1 MEFENINKVQKMY
14 AFSDQEMS
22 NYLEIDRATLYRWKE
37 AGEIPESYDSKVNA
51 LIAFKEGVRDSGF
64 SLEGKVDYVKV
75 TFKTQDYIDVIAK
88 VLCLQNKPFLEEE
101 KGGSGYDTKYTF
113 QNINLF
119 ISKKREDM
127 GCMIELKG
135 QACRQYE
142 WYFENE
148 QKSSWRDF
156 FIRCFEYERAISEG
170 EGKFMNIPRL
180 DIALDEKYNENGNFE
195 LGKLVDLWDSGLVES
210 RLTMKQIEDNGQY
223 GKAKTI
229 YFGSR
234 QSAYHFCF
242 YQKDIEQAKKLGLDI
257 DLIHSSLKF
266 KNRYEVRMCDD
277 VALDFVRKSL
287 NERIDMARLA
297 VWVINSKIKVFE
309 RMNGDKVLNREWYS
323 LLGEVDKIGFST
335 SPVETG
341 FFDKQYRW
349 LNENV
354 SGVTA
359 LIKKW
364 ENITGDNKLKKILF
378 DGEISDKNWKKLEQ
392 ARVAYEKN
400 LQESRY

>member
-1 MEFENINKVQKMY
+1 MEFENLNKVQKMY

-75 TFKTQDYIDVIAK
+75 TFKTQDYIDVIAN

-148 QKSSWRDF
+148 QRSSWRDF
-156 FIRCFEYERAISEG
+156 FIRCFEYERAISQG

-266 KNRYEVRMCDD
+266 KNRYEVRLCDD

-323 LLGEVDKIGFST
+323 LLGEVDRIGFST

-364 ENITGDNKLKKILF
+364 ESITGDNKLKKILF

>member
-1 MEFENINKVQKMY
+1 MEFENLNKVQKMY

-156 FIRCFEYERAISEG
+156 FIRCFEYERAISQG

-180 DIALDEKYNENGNFE
+180 DIALDEKYDENGNFE

-242 YQKDIEQAKKLGLDI
+242 YQKDIEQAKKLGFDLDF
-257 DLIHSSLKF
+257 IHSALQF

-287 NERIDMARLA
+287 NEKIDMARLA

>member
-1 MEFENINKVQKMY
+1 MEFENLNKVQKMY

-22 NYLEIDRATLYRWKE
+22 SYLEIDRATFYRWKE

-75 TFKTQDYIDVIAK
+75 TFKTQDYIEVMAK

-101 KGGSGYDTKYTF
+101 KGGSGYDTKFTF
-113 QNINLF
+113 QNINVF

-156 FIRCFEYERAISEG
+156 FIRCFEYERAISQG

-277 VALDFVRKSL
+277 IALDFVRKSL

-323 LLGEVDKIGFST
+323 LLGEVDRIGFST

-359 LIKKW
+359 LIRKW

-378 DGEISDKNWKKLEQ
+378 DGEISDKNLKKLEQ
-392 ARVAYEKN
+392 ARVAYEKS

>member
-1 MEFENINKVQKMY
+1 MEFENLNKVQKMY

-37 AGEIPESYDSKVNA
+37 AGEIPESYDSKVNG

-75 TFKTQDYIDVIAK
+75 TFKTQDYIEVIAK

-156 FIRCFEYERAISEG
+156 FFRCFEYERAISQG

-223 GKAKTI
+223 GKVKTI

-287 NERIDMARLA
+287 NEKIDMARLA

-309 RMNGDKVLNREWYS
+309 RLNGDKVLNREWYS
-323 LLGEVDKIGFST
+323 LLGEVDRIGFST

-392 ARVAYEKN
+392 ARVAYEKS

>member
-1 MEFENINKVQKMY
+1 MEFENLNKVQKMY

-22 NYLEIDRATLYRWKE
+22 NYLEIDRATFYRWKE

-101 KGGSGYDTKYTF
+101 KGGSGYDTKFTF
-113 QNINLF
+113 QNINVF

-156 FIRCFEYERAISEG
+156 FIRCFEYERAISQG

-195 LGKLVDLWDSGLVES
+195 LGKLIDLWDSGLVES

-287 NERIDMARLA
+287 NEKIDMARLA

-309 RMNGDKVLNREWYS
+309 RMNGDKFLNREWYS
-323 LLGEVDKIGFST
+323 LLGEVDRIGFST
-335 SPVETG
+335 APVEVG
-341 FFDKQYRW
+341 FFDKQYKW
-349 LNENV
+349 LSVDVAPSVIAIRE
-354 SGVTA
+354 
-359 LIKKW
+359 W
-364 ENITGDNKLKKILF
+364 EKITGEYKLDGIF
-378 DGEISDKNWKKLEQ
+378 SSGEISEKNRKKLDQ
-392 ARVAYEKN
+392 ARVVFEKD
-400 LQESRY
+400 LQKNRY

>member
-1 MEFENINKVQKMY
+1 MEFENLNKVQKMY

-88 VLCLQNKPFLEEE
+88 VLFLQNKPFLEEE
-101 KGGSGYDTKYTF
+101 KGGSGYDTKFTF
-113 QNINLF
+113 QNINVF

-127 GCMIELKG
+127 GCMVELKG

-148 QKSSWRDF
+148 QNSSWRDF
-156 FIRCFEYERAISEG
+156 FIRCFEYERAISQG

-180 DIALDEKYNENGNFE
+180 DIALDEKYNENGHFE

-210 RLTMKQIEDNGQY
+210 RLTMKQIEDNGHY

-234 QSAYHFCF
+234 QSTYHFCF

-277 VALDFVRKSL
+277 VALEFVRKSL
-287 NERIDMARLA
+287 NEKIDMARLA

-323 LLGEVDKIGFST
+323 LLGEVDRIGFST

-364 ENITGDNKLKKILF
+364 ESITGDNKLKKILF

-392 ARVAYEKN
+392 ARVAYEKSI
-400 LQESRY
+400 QESRY

>member
-1 MEFENINKVQKMY
+1 MEFENLNKVQKMY

-75 TFKTQDYIDVIAK
+75 TFKTQDYIEVIAK

-113 QNINLF
+113 QNINVF

-148 QKSSWRDF
+148 YKSSWRDF
-156 FIRCFEYERAISEG
+156 FIRCFEYESAISQG

-287 NERIDMARLA
+287 NEKIDMARLA

-392 ARVAYEKN
+392 ARVAYEKS

>member
-1 MEFENINKVQKMY
+1 MEFENLSKVQKMY

-75 TFKTQDYIDVIAK
+75 TFKTQDYVEVIAK

-156 FIRCFEYERAISEG
+156 FIRCFEYERAISQG

-287 NERIDMARLA
+287 NEKIDMARLA

>member
-1 MEFENINKVQKMY
+1 MEFENLNKVQKMY

-22 NYLEIDRATLYRWKE
+22 NYLEIDRATFYRWKE

-101 KGGSGYDTKYTF
+101 KGGSGYDTKFTF
-113 QNINLF
+113 QNINVF

-156 FIRCFEYERAISEG
+156 FIRCFEYERAISQG

-309 RMNGDKVLNREWYS
+309 RLNGDKILNREWYS
-323 LLGEVDKIGFST
+323 LLGEVDRIGFST

-392 ARVAYEKN
+392 ARVAYEKS

>member
-1 MEFENINKVQKMY
+1 MEFENLNKVQKMY

-22 NYLEIDRATLYRWKE
+22 NYLEIDRATFYRWKE
-37 AGEIPESYDSKVNA
+37 AGEMPESYDSKVNA

-75 TFKTQDYIDVIAK
+75 TFKTRDYIDVISK

-135 QACRQYE
+135 QVCRQ
-142 WYFENE
+142 FEYYLEEE
-148 QKSSWRDF
+148 QKASWRDF
-156 FIRCFEYERAISEG
+156 FIRCFEYERAISQG

-195 LGKLVDLWDSGLVES
+195 LGKLVDFWDSGLVES

-277 VALDFVRKSL
+277 VALEFVRKSL
-287 NERIDMARLA
+287 NEKIDMARLA

>member
-1 MEFENINKVQKMY
+1 MEFENLNKVQKMY

-113 QNINLF
+113 QNINVF

-156 FIRCFEYERAISEG
+156 FIRCFEYERAISQG
-170 EGKFMNIPRL
+170 DGKFMNIPRL

-234 QSAYHFCF
+234 QSTYHFCF

-277 VALDFVRKSL
+277 VALEFVRKSL
-287 NERIDMARLA
+287 NEKIDMARLA

-309 RMNGDKVLNREWYS
+309 RMNSDKVLNREWYS

>member
-1 MEFENINKVQKMY
+1 MEFENLNKVQKMY

-22 NYLEIDRATLYRWKE
+22 NYLEIDRATFYRWKE

-156 FIRCFEYERAISEG
+156 FIRCFEYERAISQG
-170 EGKFMNIPRL
+170 DGKFMNIPRL
-180 DIALDEKYNENGNFE
+180 DIALDEKYNEDGNFE

-277 VALDFVRKSL
+277 VALEFVRKSL
-287 NERIDMARLA
+287 NEKIDMARLA
-297 VWVINSKIKVFE
+297 VWVVNSKIKVFE
-309 RMNGDKVLNREWYS
+309 RVNGDKVLNREWYS

-364 ENITGDNKLKKILF
+364 ESITGDNKLKKILF

-392 ARVAYEKN
+392 ARVAYEKDI
-400 LQESRY
+400 QESRY

>member
-1 MEFENINKVQKMY
+1 MDFENLNKVQKMY

-22 NYLEIDRATLYRWKE
+22 SYLEIDRATFYRWKE

-101 KGGSGYDTKYTF
+101 KGGSGYDTKFTF
-113 QNINLF
+113 QNINVF

-156 FIRCFEYERAISEG
+156 FIRCFEYERAISQG

-180 DIALDEKYNENGNFE
+180 DIALDEKYNEDGNFE
-195 LGKLVDLWDSGLVES
+195 LGKLVDLWNKGLVES

-287 NERIDMARLA
+287 NEKIDMARLA

-309 RMNGDKVLNREWYS
+309 RVNGDKVLNREWYS

-364 ENITGDNKLKKILF
+364 ESITGDNKLKKILF

-392 ARVAYEKN
+392 ARVAYEKDI
-400 LQESRY
+400 QESRY

>member
-1 MEFENINKVQKMY
+1 MEFENLNKVQKMY

-156 FIRCFEYERAISEG
+156 FIRCFEYECAISQG

-287 NERIDMARLA
+287 NEKIDMARLA

-323 LLGEVDKIGFST
+323 LLGEVDRIGFST
-335 SPVETG
+335 APVEVG
-341 FFDKQYRW
+341 FFDKQYKW
-349 LNENV
+349 LSVDVAPSVIAIRE
-354 SGVTA
+354 
-359 LIKKW
+359 W
-364 ENITGDNKLKKILF
+364 EKITGDYKL
-378 DGEISDKNWKKLEQ
+378 DGIFSSGEVSEKNRKKLEQ
-392 ARVAYEKN
+392 ARVVFEKD
-400 LQESRY
+400 LQKNRY

>member
-1 MEFENINKVQKMY
+1 MEFENLNKVQKMY

-113 QNINLF
+113 QNINVF

-156 FIRCFEYERAISEG
+156 FIRCFEYERAISQG

-180 DIALDEKYNENGNFE
+180 DIALDEKYNENGIFE

-234 QSAYHFCF
+234 QSTYHFCF

-277 VALDFVRKSL
+277 VALEFVRKSL
-287 NERIDMARLA
+287 NEKIDMARLA

-309 RMNGDKVLNREWYS
+309 RMNGEKVLNREWYS
-323 LLGEVDKIGFST
+323 LLGEVDRIGFST

>member
-1 MEFENINKVQKMY
+1 MEFENLNKVQKMY

-156 FIRCFEYERAISEG
+156 FIRCFEYERAISQG

-234 QSAYHFCF
+234 QSTYHFCF

-287 NERIDMARLA
+287 NEKIDMARLA

-378 DGEISDKNWKKLEQ
+378 DGEISDRNWKKLEQ

-400 LQESRY
+400 L

>member
-1 MEFENINKVQKMY
+1 MEFENLNKVQKMY

-22 NYLEIDRATLYRWKE
+22 SYLEIDRATFYRWKE

-101 KGGSGYDTKYTF
+101 KGGSGYDTKFTF
-113 QNINLF
+113 QNINVF

-156 FIRCFEYERAISEG
+156 FIRCFEYERVISQG

-287 NERIDMARLA
+287 NEKIDMARLS

>member
-1 MEFENINKVQKMY
+1 MEFENLNKVQKMY

-22 NYLEIDRATLYRWKE
+22 SYLEIDRATLYRWKE
-37 AGEIPESYDSKVNA
+37 AGEIPESYDLKVNA

-113 QNINLF
+113 QNINVF

-156 FIRCFEYERAISEG
+156 FIRCFEYERTISQG

-287 NERIDMARLA
+287 NEKIDMARLA

-323 LLGEVDKIGFST
+323 LLGEVDRIGFST

-364 ENITGDNKLKKILF
+364 ESITGDNKLKKILF

>member
-1 MEFENINKVQKMY
+1 MEFENLNKVQKMY

-22 NYLEIDRATLYRWKE
+22 NYLEIDRATFYRWKE

-101 KGGSGYDTKYTF
+101 KGGSGYDTKFTF
-113 QNINLF
+113 QNINVF

-156 FIRCFEYERAISEG
+156 FIRCFEYERAISQG

-195 LGKLVDLWDSGLVES
+195 LGKLVNLCDSGLVES

-257 DLIHSSLKF
+257 DLVHSSLKF

-287 NERIDMARLA
+287 NEKIDMARLA

-309 RMNGDKVLNREWYS
+309 RMNGEKVLNREWYS

-364 ENITGDNKLKKILF
+364 ESITGDNKLKKILF

>member
-1 MEFENINKVQKMY
+1 MEFENLNKVQKMY

-113 QNINLF
+113 QNINVF

-156 FIRCFEYERAISEG
+156 FIRCFEYERAISQG

-180 DIALDEKYNENGNFE
+180 DIALDEKYDENGNFE

-287 NERIDMARLA
+287 NEKIDMARLA

-323 LLGEVDKIGFST
+323 LLGEVDRIGFST
-335 SPVETG
+335 APVEVG
-341 FFDKQYRW
+341 FFDKQYKW
-349 LNENV
+349 LSV
-354 SGVTA
+354 DVAPSVIA
-359 LIKKW
+359 IKEW
-364 ENITGDNKLKKILF
+364 EKITGEYKLDGIF
-378 DGEISDKNWKKLEQ
+378 SSGEISEKNRKKLDQ
-392 ARVAYEKN
+392 ARVVFEKD
-400 LQESRY
+400 LQKNRY

>member
-1 MEFENINKVQKMY
+1 MEFENLNKVQKMY

-64 SLEGKVDYVKV
+64 FLEGKVDYVKV

-156 FIRCFEYERAISEG
+156 FIRCFEYERAISQG

-287 NERIDMARLA
+287 NEKIDMARLA

-309 RMNGDKVLNREWYS
+309 RLNGDKILNREWYS
-323 LLGEVDKIGFST
+323 LLGEVDRIGFST

-392 ARVAYEKN
+392 ARVAYEKSI
-400 LQESRY
+400 QESRY

>member
-1 MEFENINKVQKMY
+1 MEFENLNKVQKMY

-22 NYLEIDRATLYRWKE
+22 NYLEIDRATFYRWKE

-51 LIAFKEGVRDSGF
+51 LLAFKEGVRDSGF

-148 QKSSWRDF
+148 QNSSWRDF
-156 FIRCFEYERAISEG
+156 FIRCFEYERAISQG

-277 VALDFVRKSL
+277 VALEFVRKSL
-287 NERIDMARLA
+287 NEKIDMARLA

-392 ARVAYEKN
+392 ARLAYEKN

>member
-1 MEFENINKVQKMY
+1 MEFENLNKVQKMY

-22 NYLEIDRATLYRWKE
+22 NYLEIDRATFYRWKE
-37 AGEIPESYDSKVNA
+37 AGEMPESYDSKVNA

-135 QACRQYE
+135 QACRQ
-142 WYFENE
+142 FEYYLEEE
-148 QKSSWRDF
+148 QKASWRDF
-156 FIRCFEYERAISEG
+156 FIRCFEYERAISQG

-277 VALDFVRKSL
+277 VALEFVRKSL
-287 NERIDMARLA
+287 NEKIDMARLA

-323 LLGEVDKIGFST
+323 LLGEVDKIGFSI

-378 DGEISDKNWKKLEQ
+378 DGEISDRNWKKLEQ

>member
-1 MEFENINKVQKMY
+1 MEFENLNKVQKMY

-22 NYLEIDRATLYRWKE
+22 SCLEIDRATFYRWKE

-101 KGGSGYDTKYTF
+101 KGGSGYDTKFTF
-113 QNINLF
+113 QNINVF

-135 QACRQYE
+135 QACRQ
-142 WYFENE
+142 FEYYLEEE
-148 QKSSWRDF
+148 QKASWRDF
-156 FIRCFEYERAISEG
+156 FIRCFEYERAISQG

-195 LGKLVDLWDSGLVES
+195 LGKLVDFWDSGLVES

-277 VALDFVRKSL
+277 VALEFVRKSL
-287 NERIDMARLA
+287 NEKIDMARLA

>member
-1 MEFENINKVQKMY
+1 MEFENLNKVQKMY

-113 QNINLF
+113 QNINVF

-156 FIRCFEYERAISEG
+156 FIRCFEYERNISQG
-170 EGKFMNIPRL
+170 EGKFMNVPRL

-195 LGKLVDLWDSGLVES
+195 LGKLVDLWNSGLVES
-210 RLTMKQIEDNGQY
+210 RLTMKQIEDNGHY

-287 NERIDMARLA
+287 NEKIDMARLA

-323 LLGEVDKIGFST
+323 LLGEVDRIGFST

>member
-1 MEFENINKVQKMY
+1 MEFENLNKVQKMY

-323 LLGEVDKIGFST
+323 LLGEVDRIGFST
-335 SPVETG
+335 APVEVG
-341 FFDKQYRW
+341 FFDKQYKW
-349 LNENV
+349 LSV
-354 SGVTA
+354 DVAPSVIA
-359 LIKKW
+359 IKEW
-364 ENITGDNKLKKILF
+364 EKITGEYKLDGIF
-378 DGEISDKNWKKLEQ
+378 SSGEISEKNRKKLDQ
-392 ARVAYEKN
+392 ARVVFEKD
-400 LQESRY
+400 LQKNRY

>member
-1 MEFENINKVQKMY
+1 MEFENLNKVQKMY

-75 TFKTQDYIDVIAK
+75 TFKTQDYIEVIAK

-142 WYFENE
+142 WYFETE

-156 FIRCFEYERAISEG
+156 FIRCFEYERAISQG

-195 LGKLVDLWDSGLVES
+195 LGKLVDLWDCGLVES

-277 VALDFVRKSL
+277 VALGFVRKSL
-287 NERIDMARLA
+287 NEKIDMARLA

-323 LLGEVDKIGFST
+323 LLGEVNKIGFST

>member
-1 MEFENINKVQKMY
+1 MEFENLNKVQKMY

-22 NYLEIDRATLYRWKE
+22 SYLEIDRATFYRWKE

-75 TFKTQDYIDVIAK
+75 TFKTQDYIEVIAK

-101 KGGSGYDTKYTF
+101 KGGSGYDTKFTF
-113 QNINLF
+113 QNINVF

-156 FIRCFEYERAISEG
+156 FIRCFEYERAISQG

-287 NERIDMARLA
+287 NEKIDMARLA

-323 LLGEVDKIGFST
+323 LLGEVDRIGFST

-392 ARVAYEKN
+392 ARVAYEKSI
-400 LQESRY
+400 QESRY

>member
-1 MEFENINKVQKMY
+1 MEFENLNKVQKMY

-156 FIRCFEYERAISEG
+156 FIRCFEYERAISQG

-287 NERIDMARLA
+287 NEKIDMARLA

-309 RMNGDKVLNREWYS
+309 RLNGDKILNREWYS
-323 LLGEVDKIGFST
+323 LLGEVDRIGFST

-392 ARVAYEKN
+392 ARVAYEKSI
-400 LQESRY
+400 QESRY

>member
-1 MEFENINKVQKMY
+1 MEFENLNKVQKMY

-37 AGEIPESYDSKVNA
+37 AGEIPESYDSKVNE

-156 FIRCFEYERAISEG
+156 FIRCFEYERAISQG

-234 QSAYHFCF
+234 QSTYHFCF

-287 NERIDMARLA
+287 NEKIDMARLA

-378 DGEISDKNWKKLEQ
+378 DGEISDRNWKKLEQ

-400 LQESRY
+400 L

>member
-1 MEFENINKVQKMY
+1 MEFENLIKVQKMY

-75 TFKTQDYIDVIAK
+75 TFKTQDYIEVIAK

-156 FIRCFEYERAISEG
+156 FIRCFEYERAISQG

-287 NERIDMARLA
+287 NEKIDMARLA

-323 LLGEVDKIGFST
+323 LLGEVDKNGFST

-364 ENITGDNKLKKILF
+364 ESITGDNKLKKILF
-378 DGEISDKNWKKLEQ
+378 DGEISDKNWKRLEQ

>member
-1 MEFENINKVQKMY
+1 MKFEYIEKVQKMY
-14 AFSDQEMS
+14 GFTDS
-22 NYLEIDRATLYRWKE
+22 EIIDYFEVGRATYYRWKE
-37 AGEIPESYDSKVNA
+37 AGEILESYDSKVNA

-156 FIRCFEYERAISEG
+156 FIRCFEYERAISQG

-195 LGKLVDLWDSGLVES
+195 LGKLVDLWDSGLIES

-287 NERIDMARLA
+287 NEKIDMARLA

-323 LLGEVDKIGFST
+323 LLGEVDRIGFST

-364 ENITGDNKLKKILF
+364 ESITGDNKLKKILF

>member
-1 MEFENINKVQKMY
+1 MEFENLNKVQKMY

-22 NYLEIDRATLYRWKE
+22 NYLEIDRATFYRWKE

-51 LIAFKEGVRDSGF
+51 LLAFKEGVRDSGF

-148 QKSSWRDF
+148 QNSSWRDF
-156 FIRCFEYERAISEG
+156 FIRCFEYERAISQG

-277 VALDFVRKSL
+277 VALEFVRKSL
-287 NERIDMARLA
+287 NEKIDMARLA

>member
-1 MEFENINKVQKMY
+1 MEFENLNKVQKMY

-119 ISKKREDM
+119 ISKRREDM

-323 LLGEVDKIGFST
+323 LLGEVDRIGFST
-335 SPVETG
+335 APVEVG
-341 FFDKQYRW
+341 FFDKQYKW
-349 LNENV
+349 LSV
-354 SGVTA
+354 DVAPSVIA
-359 LIKKW
+359 IKEW
-364 ENITGDNKLKKILF
+364 EKITGEYKLDGIF
-378 DGEISDKNWKKLEQ
+378 SSGEISEKNRKKLDQ
-392 ARVAYEKN
+392 ARVVFEKD
-400 LQESRY
+400 LQKNRY

>member
-1 MEFENINKVQKMY
+1 MEFENLNKVQKMY

-22 NYLEIDRATLYRWKE
+22 NYLEIDRAAFYRWKE
-37 AGEIPESYDSKVNA
+37 AGEIPESYDLKVNA

-88 VLCLQNKPFLEEE
+88 VLCLQNKPFFEEE

-156 FIRCFEYERAISEG
+156 FIRCFEYERAISQG

-180 DIALDEKYNENGNFE
+180 DIALDEKYDENGNFE

-242 YQKDIEQAKKLGLDI
+242 YQKDIEQAKKLGFDLDF
-257 DLIHSSLKF
+257 IHSALQF

-287 NERIDMARLA
+287 NEKIDMARLA

>member
-1 MEFENINKVQKMY
+1 MEFKNLSKVQKMY
-14 AFSDQEMS
+14 AFSDREMS
-22 NYLEIDRATLYRWKE
+22 NYLEIDRATFYRWKE
-37 AGEIPESYDSKVNA
+37 AGEIPESYDLKVNA

-88 VLCLQNKPFLEEE
+88 VLCLQNKPFFEEE

-113 QNINLF
+113 QNINVF

-135 QACRQYE
+135 RACRQYE

-156 FIRCFEYERAISEG
+156 FIRCFEYERAISQG

-180 DIALDEKYNENGNFE
+180 DIALDEKYNEDGNFE
-195 LGKLVDLWDSGLVES
+195 LGKLVDLWDRGLVES

-287 NERIDMARLA
+287 NEKIDMARLA

-309 RMNGDKVLNREWYS
+309 RLNGDKVLNREWYS

-335 SPVETG
+335 APVEVG
-341 FFDKQYRW
+341 FFDKQY
-349 LNENV
+349 
-354 SGVTA
+354 
-359 LIKKW
+359 KW
-364 ENITGDNKLKKILF
+364 ISVDVAPTIIAMKEWEKITGEYKLDGIF
-378 DGEISDKNWKKLEQ
+378 SSGEISEKNRKKLDQ
-392 ARVAYEKN
+392 ARVVFEKD
-400 LQESRY
+400 LQKNRY

>member
-1 MEFENINKVQKMY
+1 MEFENLNKVQKMY

-22 NYLEIDRATLYRWKE
+22 SYLEIDRATFYRWKE

-101 KGGSGYDTKYTF
+101 KGGSGYDTKFTF
-113 QNINLF
+113 QNINVF

-156 FIRCFEYERAISEG
+156 FIRCFEYERAISQG

-257 DLIHSSLKF
+257 DLVHSSLKF

-287 NERIDMARLA
+287 NEKIDIARLA

-323 LLGEVDKIGFST
+323 LLGEVDRIGFST

-392 ARVAYEKN
+392 ARVAYEKS

>member
-1 MEFENINKVQKMY
+1 MEFENLNKVQKMY

-22 NYLEIDRATLYRWKE
+22 NYLEIDRATFYRWKE

-75 TFKTQDYIDVIAK
+75 TFKTQDYIEVIAK

-156 FIRCFEYERAISEG
+156 FIRCFEYERAISQG

-210 RLTMKQIEDNGQY
+210 RLTMKQIEDNGQC

-287 NERIDMARLA
+287 NEKIDMARLA

-309 RMNGDKVLNREWYS
+309 RTNGEKVLNREWYS
-323 LLGEVDKIGFST
+323 LLGEVDRIGFST

>member
-1 MEFENINKVQKMY
+1 MEFENLNKVQKMY

-22 NYLEIDRATLYRWKE
+22 NYLEIDRATFYRWKE

-75 TFKTQDYIDVIAK
+75 TFKTQDYIEVIAK

-156 FIRCFEYERAISEG
+156 FIRCFEYERAISQG

-210 RLTMKQIEDNGQY
+210 RLTMKQIEDNGHY

-277 VALDFVRKSL
+277 VALEFVRKSL
-287 NERIDMARLA
+287 NEKIDMARLA

-392 ARVAYEKN
+392 ARVAYEKSI
-400 LQESRY
+400 QESRY